1 MIRIGICDDE
11 ASARSQLRLSLQ
23 TILKQDDSTF
33 FEFSRGD
40 GAVNWVKK
48 HSGEL
53 DVLFLDIEMPDIDGM
68 EAARQIREIDQTILL
83 VFVTGYA
90 DFVFDGYAVQALD
103 YLLKPVQ
110 QDRLNAVLH
119 RIKTQLADQTEQ
131 FLVVKNADGL
141 YRIAKTEILYVYSER
156 RLLTIVTP
164 LRTVPYY
171 GKLDE
176 AERELGDGFVRIHQ
190 RYLVRAEAVD
200 QIGKSSVQIGE
211 TTLPISRSLKNQ
223 ATLALAKYMMGGDS
237 FGAL

>member
-40 GAVNWVKK
+40 GAVNWVQK

-53 DVLFLDIEMPDIDGM
+53 DVLFLDIEMPDTDGM
-68 EAARQIREIDQTILL
+68 EAARQIRNIDQTIIL

-90 DFVFDGYAVQALD
+90 DFVFEGYAVQALD

-110 QDRLNAVLH
+110 QDRLKAVIK
-119 RIKTQLADQTEQ
+119 RIKSLLADTTEQ
-131 FLVVKNADGL
+131 FLVVKNTEGL
-141 YRIAKTEILYVYSER
+141 YRIAKTDILYVYSER
-156 RLLTIVTP
+156 RLLTIVTR
-164 LRTVPYY
+164 LRSYTYY

-176 AERELGDGFVRIHQ
+176 AERELGKGFVRIHQ
-190 RYLVRAEAVD
+190 RYLVCADAVD
-200 QIGKSSVQIGE
+200 QIQKSSVQIGSK
-211 TTLPISRSLKNQ
+211 TLPISRSLKNQ
-223 ATLALAKYMMGGDS
+223 ATLELAKCMMGVD
-237 FGAL
+237 